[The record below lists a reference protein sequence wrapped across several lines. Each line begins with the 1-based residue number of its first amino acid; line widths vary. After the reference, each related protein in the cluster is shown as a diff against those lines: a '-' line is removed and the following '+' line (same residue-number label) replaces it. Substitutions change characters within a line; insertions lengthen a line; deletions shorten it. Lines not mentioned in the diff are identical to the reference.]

1 MFSTVPA
8 WAQVNISKNKNTV
21 TIENQYLARTF
32 SIANGILRT
41 QTIENKR
48 TDGSVTVYKPE
59 QGSEEFVINTLG
71 QPIAPKISER
81 KGWTATAS
89 SWCNDGPKSGK
100 AEFIA
105 DGDLQTLWHTNYRDD
120 GTGSKDFPFWFD
132 IDMKKKH
139 IVPEFCLCP
148 SSRR

>member
-100 AEFIA
+100 AEFIV

-120 GTGSKDFPFWFD
+120 GTGSKDFPFL
-132 IDMKKKH
+132 
-139 IVPEFCLCP
+139 V
-148 SSRR
+148 RY